1 MASRVVVM
9 GGCVTL
15 PQRVV
20 TPRGCIKLP
29 QRVTVALGNNIFA
42 QMLLFGKLHVHT
54 GVVVRA
60 HILKI
65 RGAL

>member
-9 GGCVTL
+9 GRCVTL

>member
-1 MASRVVVM
+1 VAGRVVAT

-20 TPRGCIKLP
+20 TPRGCIKLS

>member
-1 MASRVVVM
+1 MASRVVRT

-15 PQRVV
+15 PHRVV
-20 TPRGCIKLP
+20 TPRGCIKLS

>member
-1 MASRVVVM
+1 MASCVVRT
-9 GGCVTL
+9 GGSVTL

-20 TPRGCIKLP
+20 TPRGCIKLS
-29 QRVTVALGNNIFA
+29 QRVTVAFGYNIFV
-42 QMLLFGKLHVHT
+42 QKSLFGKLRAHT

-65 RGAL
+65 RGTL

>member
-1 MASRVVVM
+1 MASRVVTT

-15 PQRVV
+15 PHRVV
-20 TPRGCIKLP
+20 TPRGCIKLS
-29 QRVTVALGNNIFA
+29 QRVTVALSYNIFA
-42 QMLLFGKLHVHT
+42 QTLLFGKLHVHT

-65 RGAL
+65 RGTL

>member
-1 MASRVVVM
+1 MASRFVTT

-20 TPRGCIKLP
+20 TPRGCIKLS
-29 QRVTVALGNNIFA
+29 QRVTVALGNNIFV

-54 GVVVRA
+54 GVVVRV

-65 RGAL
+65 RGTL

>member
-1 MASRVVVM
+1 MASRVVRT
-9 GGCVTL
+9 G
-15 PQRVV
+15 
-20 TPRGCIKLP
+20 GCIKLS

-65 RGAL
+65 RGTL

>member
-1 MASRVVVM
+1 MASRVVRT
-9 GGCVTL
+9 GGSVTL

-20 TPRGCIKLP
+20 TPRGCIKLS
-29 QRVTVALGNNIFA
+29 QRVTVALGNNIFV

-54 GVVVRA
+54 GVVVRV

-65 RGAL
+65 RGTL

>member
-1 MASRVVVM
+1 MASRVVTT

-15 PQRVV
+15 PKRVV
-20 TPRGCIKLP
+20 TPRGCIKLS

-65 RGAL
+65 RGTL

>member
-1 MASRVVVM
+1 MAGCVIVM

-65 RGAL
+65 RGTL

>member
-1 MASRVVVM
+1 MSRRVVTT

-15 PQRVV
+15 PKRVV
-20 TPRGCIKLP
+20 TPRGCIKLS